1 MEEKNERK
9 EKSEILFKKAMDCYT
24 KQEYEDALK
33 YFQASIKYYPN
44 DRADLF
50 IKVCQNNIPQNNTK
64 NNTNTNSNPNYQKSY
79 SSSFSNNRSNN
90 YNFNF
95 NKTSNNNN
103 YSHKTSSSSFSS
115 TSNNSDSKNN
125 NDNNSNDSDDIK
137 CKELLKKK
145 DYYDLLNIK
154 KGATGDEIKRA
165 YKKQAIKFHPD
176 KNHSKMAE
184 ECFKKISEAYQCLSD
199 PEKRDFYDKYGN
211 EEEFRQKYYHAH
223 HRHYEEEM
231 DPYDI
236 FDILFGESAMHG
248 RGRRTRN
255 FNYRNHA
262 NNVHFNDFGTIQLRG
277 NSILLVM
284 VPFLLMFIIQLLPDI
299 FSLFKSAPL
308 YQFTK
313 NNYYN
318 HIKKTSKNNI
328 QFYVN
333 DKFLQKYP
341 QNKDYLT
348 IEKQIEKEYLDY
360 LYKNCMKVLDRK
372 QELEYYMRFSY
383 SSYERLSYKNKIER
397 LNYDY
402 CQDYNSLKNKLKYG

>member
-64 NNTNTNSNPNYQKSY
+64 NKTNTNSNYQKSY

-90 YNFNF
+90 YNFN
-95 NKTSNNNN
+95 KSNNNN
-103 YSHKTSSSSFSS
+103 YSHQESSSSFSS
-115 TSNNSDSKNN
+115 TNNNDSKNN
-125 NDNNSNDSDDIK
+125 DNKNDSDDIK

-154 KGATGDEIKRA
+154 KEATADEIKRA

-184 ECFKKISEAYQCLSD
+184 ECFKKISEAYQCLND
-199 PEKRDFYDKYGN
+199 PEKRNFYDKYGN
-211 EEEFRQKYYHAH
+211 EEEFRQKYYNAH
-223 HRHYEEEM
+223 HHHYEDEM

-236 FDILFGESAMHG
+236 FDILFGGAAMHG
-248 RGRRTRN
+248 RGRRARN
-255 FNYRNHA
+255 FHYRNHA
-262 NNVHFNDFGTIQLRG
+262 NNVHFNDFGTIQIKG
-277 NSILLVM
+277 NSLLFIM
-284 VPFLLMFIIQLLPDI
+284 APFLLMVIIQLLPEI

-313 NNYYN
+313 NSYYN
-318 HIKKTSKNNI
+318 HSKKTSKNNI
-328 QFYVN
+328 VFFVN
-333 DKFLQKYP
+333 DKFLRKYP
-341 QNKDYLT
+341 TNKDYLT

-360 LYKNCMKVLDRK
+360 LYKNCMKVLERK

-383 SSYERLSYKNKIER
+383 SAYERLSYKQKIEK
-397 LNYDY
+397 LSYEY
-402 CQDYNSLKNKLKYG
+402 CQDYNSLKNRLRY